1 MTITEKQ
8 IEVMESLDWRIHD
21 GGEDIEIENYSPAGE
36 DLVFTLYG
44 ETLLEA
50 VTELYE
56 SYDAEEHAELWIDSR
71 GKNGVPGSIREL
83 LDDADSIEEM
93 LRELAV
99 AIMEVEK
106 NV

>member
-21 GGEDIEIENYSPAGE
+21 SGEDIEIENYSPAGE

-56 SYDAEEHAELWIDSR
+56 SYDAEEHAELWIDNR
-71 GKNGVPGSIREL
+71 GKNGVPESIREL

-99 AIMEVEK
+99 AIREVA
-106 NV
+106 NDV

>member
-21 GGEDIEIENYSPAGE
+21 DGEDIEIENYSPAGE

-99 AIMEVEK
+99 ALKEVAN